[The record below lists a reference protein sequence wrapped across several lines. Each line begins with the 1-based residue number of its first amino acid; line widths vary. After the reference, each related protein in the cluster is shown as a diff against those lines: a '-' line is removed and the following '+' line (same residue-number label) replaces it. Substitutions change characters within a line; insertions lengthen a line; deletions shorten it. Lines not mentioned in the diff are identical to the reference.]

1 MYDPW
6 KMKVR
11 GCHWRFDGRH
21 TTRCRSLVVTV
32 SEFQGK
38 WQVFQGIVFLQ
49 AQQCLISGRTPGPL
63 ALKYSQPGTTNR
75 VRTMRV
81 KTGTREDLRM
91 NVRPCKVLQIA
102 KLNQKNSAT
111 NQFAKWAQN
120 TDRKCLL
127 SKPSVNGRMTWGN
140 HDGTCSIQHILSVWL
155 LGKGLEWASLRSH
168 KPAPIWFPMIGTIC

>member
-1 MYDPW
+1 
-6 KMKVR
+6 MKVR

-102 KLNQKNSAT
+102 KLNQKKTQRPTSL
-111 NQFAKWAQN
+111 QN
-120 TDRKCLL
+120 GLKIVIANVCCQNLQLMAGWHEGT
-127 SKPSVNGRMTWGN
+127 MTG
-140 HDGTCSIQHILSVWL
+140 HVVSSISFLFGS
-155 LGKGLEWASLRSH
+155 
-168 KPAPIWFPMIGTIC
+168 